1 MDAISYCCV
10 CISKVG
16 CESMGCIH
24 TQLWRYATNGWG
36 NFTYIWREVEN
47 IVNGWWNMVMIG
59 HDVSDVIVDI
69 PTH

>member
-1 MDAISYCCV
+1 
-10 CISKVG
+10 
-16 CESMGCIH
+16 
-24 TQLWRYATNGWG
+24 
-36 NFTYIWREVEN
+36 VEN